1 MKTTE
6 KKQFR
11 ELTDEELKDVT
22 GGIPMTP
29 TIIRDK
35 EGFSEIEIEIRKG
48 FNIFI

>member
-29 TIIRDK
+29 TIITDK
-35 EGFSEIEIEIRKG
+35 EGFEKIKKDL
-48 FNIFI
+48 NIYI